1 MVSIGGI
8 RFNGILLKTFNLKL
22 NGGTLDGATLGVA
35 SDKEHTDVEETD
47 PSKPIDQTDKPRAG
61 SEFGWS
67 FLCLS
72 VGLLIQYCKSCRRV
86 SRQRVHSL
94 RWHSPASYRD

>member
-1 MVSIGGI
+1 MVSIGGTSYL
-8 RFNGILLKTFNLKL
+8 RGISLKKYFLKL
-22 NGGTLDGATLGVA
+22 NGGALDGATLGVA

-67 FLCLS
+67 YSMSIF
-72 VGLLIQYCKSCRRV
+72 YPTM
-86 SRQRVHSL
+86 H
-94 RWHSPASYRD
+94 